1 MSTPQ
6 HHIALPWVPTL
17 PNAAHSA
24 RTHAWQYQFRGLPST
39 VLNETVVPTP
49 MLPPP
54 LPLAQ
59 AVGINEPWLLI
70 SVEYAGLNP
79 GSIFQ
84 MTLVPP
90 AMRQR
95 EAVPEMEFAGEVLDA
110 WSPDANAAK
119 AAKGAAGAEWMKKA
133 PDAPPSPRPYPPST
147 AAEAKAAAMAARVN
161 PAQADAEPLE
171 SIEPID
177 LSEAVNPP
185 QRERAG
191 SKSSSSSSSSS
202 SSDEEGKD
210 KSDQPDKKKDK
221 KNKKGKAKHA
231 DKTDTAS
238 EWKRGDRVAGML
250 PADFCLPTGV
260 GALQAIIAVP
270 AKYCVRVP
278 AHVDLKSASCVMLAG
293 MTADAML
300 RQSGILDFDP
310 AAHPL
315 EPTTTTAAAHKNGT
329 PASGKKTGTAEL
341 AQEEGGG
348 GEETQPLLAE
358 SNLMNLVGEGN
369 GSATRPVR
377 VLLNAASGGIG
388 HLLLQLLKTL
398 GKPVHVTA
406 ITSAKNFDLVRNL
419 GADEMVDYTIYPA
432 LASHLG
438 DACAP
443 FDFAFDCL
451 GVQALYTGCG
461 KYLAP
466 HGVYES
472 VGVRP
477 PSFWVLDFV
486 RAVIK
491 MKANEYLPQSTWLG
505 GTGRVYKGVSMM
517 KPSRQD
523 RQTVMDYL
531 ASGRIR
537 VVVDSTWEW
546 EHARAA
552 YEHLGQGHAA
562 GKVVVKV
569 DPKAY

>member
-17 PNAAHSA
+17 PNPAHSA
-24 RTHAWQYQFRGLPST
+24 RTHAWQYQFRGLPGT

-59 AVGINEPWLLI
+59 SVGINEPWLLI
-70 SVEYAGLNP
+70 AVQYAGLNP
-79 GSIFQ
+79 GAIFQ

-110 WSPDANAAK
+110 WSPDEHAAE
-119 AAKGAAGAEWMKKA
+119 AAKGSGEWMKKA

-147 AAEAKAAAMAARVN
+147 AAEATAAAMAARVN
-161 PAQADAEPLE
+161 PAFEAELVEPIELPESVVPLE
-171 SIEPID
+171 RS
-177 LSEAVNPP
+177 
-185 QRERAG
+185 G

-202 SSDEEGKD
+202 DEERKDDFGK
-210 KSDQPDKKKDK
+210 KHKKDK
-221 KNKKGKAKHA
+221 KKH
-231 DKTDTAS
+231 DKSDETATQ

-250 PADFCLPTGV
+250 PADFTLPSGI

-270 AKYCVRVP
+270 AKYCVRTP
-278 AHVDLKSASCVMLAG
+278 SNVDSKSASCVMLAG
-293 MTADAML
+293 MTADAMI

-315 EPTTTTAAAHKNGT
+315 DPTDKNGA
-329 PASGKKTGTAEL
+329 PATVSDADSKDA
-341 AQEEGGG
+341 
-348 GEETQPLLAE
+348 EETQPLLAE
-358 SNLMNLVGEGN
+358 SDLTHLAGGSN
-369 GSATRPVR
+369 GAATRPVR

-388 HLLLQLLKTL
+388 HLLLQMLKTL
-398 GKPVHVTA
+398 SKPVHVTA
-406 ITSAKNFDLVRNL
+406 ITSSKNFDLVRAL
-419 GADEMVDYTIYPA
+419 GADETVDYTIYPR
-432 LASHLG
+432 LAEHLG
-438 DACAP
+438 DACQP

-451 GVQALYTGCG
+451 GVQPLYTGCA

-477 PSFWVLDFV
+477 PTFWVMDFL
-486 RAVIK
+486 RAVLK
-491 MKANEYLPQSTWLG
+491 MKANEYWPVSKFLL

-517 KPSRQD
+517 KPSRED
-523 RQTVMDYL
+523 RQRVMDML
-531 ASGRIR
+531 GEGRIK
-537 VVVDSTWEW
+537 VVIDSTWDW

-552 YEHLGQGHAA
+552 YEHLGMGHAA

>member
-1 MSTPQ
+1 MSTPQPQ

-17 PNAAHSA
+17 PNPAHSA

-59 AVGINEPWLLI
+59 SVGITEPWLLI
-70 SVEYAGLNP
+70 AVQYVGLNP
-79 GSIFQ
+79 GAIFQ

-110 WSPDANAAK
+110 WSPDEHAVE
-119 AAKGAAGAEWMKKA
+119 AAKGQAEWMKKA
-133 PDAPPSPRPYPPST
+133 PEAPPSPRPYPPST
-147 AAEAKAAAMAARVN
+147 AAEATAAAMAARVN
-161 PAQADAEPLE
+161 PAFEQAELVEPIELPESVVPLE
-171 SIEPID
+171 
-177 LSEAVNPP
+177 
-185 QRERAG
+185 RRG

-202 SSDEEGKD
+202 DEEDKDKD
-210 KSDQPDKKKDK
+210 KSDKKHKKDKKKKDK
-221 KNKKGKAKHA
+221 TATA
-231 DKTDTAS
+231 TAS

-250 PADFCLPTGV
+250 PADFTLPSGI

-270 AKYCVRVP
+270 AKYCVRIP
-278 AHVDLKSASCVMLAG
+278 ANVDSKSASCVMLAG
-293 MTADAML
+293 MTADAMI
-300 RQSGILDFDP
+300 RQSGVLDFDP
-310 AAHPL
+310 AKHALDSSP
-315 EPTTTTAAAHKNGT
+315 KNGK
-329 PASGKKTGTAEL
+329 PATVSDVDCNKDA
-341 AQEEGGG
+341 
-348 GEETQPLLAE
+348 EETQPLLAE
-358 SNLMNLVGEGN
+358 SDLRHLAGGSN
-369 GSATRPVR
+369 GTTRPIR

-388 HLLLQLLKTL
+388 HLLMQMLKTL
-398 GKPVHVTA
+398 SKPVHVTA
-406 ITSAKNFDLVRNL
+406 ITSSKNFDLVRNL

-438 DACAP
+438 EACAP

-451 GVQALYTGCG
+451 GVQALYTSCA

-477 PSFWVLDFV
+477 PTFWVMDFL

-491 MKANEYLPQSTWLG
+491 MKANEYWPVSKLLLG
-505 GTGRVYKGVSMM
+505 SGRVYKGVSMM
-517 KPSRQD
+517 KPTLGD
-523 RQTVMDYL
+523 RQRVMDML
-531 ASGRIR
+531 GEGRVK
-537 VVVDSTWEW
+537 VVIDSTWEW

-552 YEHLGQGHAA
+552 YEHLGMGHAA